1 MLDEAHYYLHEDAH
15 DLLDFDRN
23 GYTVITY
30 CASSLPSSLLEATE
44 VMIVTC
50 QSNPAE
56 LEALRRHCARC
67 KTVDVTRW
75 SMLGHLKLG
84 QAVALPL
91 TEESGG
97 ELRLFTVA
105 PRLTPHVRHR
115 EKYVD
120 VPVSPQQAFIFAR
133 NDQRTE
139 HRSRTLRQFVGELE
153 HTSDG
158 MLDGYLV
165 RGDFSRWIDGVFG
178 DHTLAEELRRLEE
191 RHRTASRTDTLAE
204 IVAAIRARYDLAD
217 GEVAADVH

>member
-1 MLDEAHYYLHEDAH
+1 MRITS
-15 DLLDFDRN
+15 LDFDQN

-30 CASSLPSSLLEATE
+30 CASSLPSSLLEASE
-44 VMIVTC
+44 VIIVTC

-97 ELRLFTVA
+97 ELRLFTGRASPDPARQTSREVRGRAREPAAGLRLRQEWSTHGA
-105 PRLTPHVRHR
+105 PLTNAASVRGRAGAHIR
-115 EKYVD
+115 RHARR
-120 VPVSPQQAFIFAR
+120 VP
-133 NDQRTE
+133 
-139 HRSRTLRQFVGELE
+139 RSRRLL
-153 HTSDG
+153 
-158 MLDGYLV
+158 
-165 RGDFSRWIDGVFG
+165 RWIDGVFG